1 MADQLT
7 AEKSFKDAVE
17 KTVKETHAMGLPVF
31 QARDGWVYAIY
42 PDGRRVAVERA
53 KPPMDLRSTTVHGRS
68 RTSDS
73 RRA

>member
-1 MADQLT
+1 MADKPT
-7 AEKSFKDAVE
+7 AEKGFQDAVE
-17 KTVKETHAMGLPVF
+17 KTVKETHALGLPIF

-53 KPPMDLRSTTVHGRS
+53 KPPMNLRSTTVHGRS
-68 RTSDS
+68 RAADS

>member
-7 AEKSFKDAVE
+7 AEKGFQEAVE
-17 KTVKETHAMGLPVF
+17 KTVKETHALGLPVF

-53 KPPMDLRSTTVHGRS
+53 KPPMNLRRATHNGSSGTA
-68 RTSDS
+68 DS

>member
-1 MADQLT
+1 MANQPT
-7 AEKSFKDAVE
+7 AEKGFQDAVE
-17 KTVKETHAMGLPVF
+17 KAVKETHALGLPIF

-53 KPPMDLRSTTVHGRS
+53 KPPLNLRSATVHGRS
-68 RTSDS
+68 RIADS

>member
-7 AEKSFKDAVE
+7 AEKGFRDAVE
-17 KTVKETHAMGLPVF
+17 KTVKETHALGLPIF

-53 KPPMDLRSTTVHGRS
+53 KPPMTLRSATVHGRS
-68 RTSDS
+68 RTADS